1 MVRQPVFA
9 VAAPARWRDSG
20 AGVATRA
27 GWGFRRPHQVGRS
40 AQPNNMSLFKEID
53 MSTFKKLPLAVAVA
67 AALGMG
73 AAYAQEADQY
83 GRRTHSDIDIDKT
96 VDVDYNLSYNGQIY
110 TLGLVLVDSSAAA
123 FSEVVQ
129 KTHDNQLTDLEIDP
143 ESGAVLSTPGS
154 LNDDNNATLN
164 GNVLS
169 DATGNAGVNVAAG
182 SNNVQQNSVAT
193 AEGDSLASTHAID
206 IDFSDSYDHVN
217 NDSGTWTKSAYLNQA
232 ASESSAQSVS
242 VSNNTASDSHL
253 NVDLDIDDAITVT
266 TPGSG
271 GEGGGEGGEGGS
283 VGGDQ
288 YSVSSVIGG
297 AALGTFDADIGGD
310 LGPGDDHNAA
320 SAEGGF
326 VAGGLLGVEDG
337 TIDYGVA
344 GADSQSASASASH
357 DESASIEGGFDY
369 AEDGEW
375 EYVDESHYAFSASFD
390 IDLLF
395 GGAAEAETFSDQY
408 SYNNENP
415 SSGTNDAFV
424 GDSVGSGFSGNI
436 GVNVVA
442 GNNNGQANQLAL
454 AENSGVMALATAS
467 SNQAVHDNLSVG
479 QGSTDDAEME
489 VTLTG
494 SATGTYDGIADQ
506 RGDQYLDTWED
517 QTHPGGTNTGHV
529 DVDSEV
535 QGAQDDLEDGGAFV
549 FTELGEI
556 SLDEIELTGML
567 PMVNVV
573 PNAVVNNASLTGD
586 AFSNASGNIAIN
598 VAAGN
603 GNLQGNAL
611 AIASIGTPAVVQPPV
626 GGGGE

>member
-1 MVRQPVFA
+1 
-9 VAAPARWRDSG
+9 
-20 AGVATRA
+20 
-27 GWGFRRPHQVGRS
+27 
-40 AQPNNMSLFKEID
+40 

-73 AAYAQEADQY
+73 AAYAQQEGGDQY

-129 KTHDNQLTDLEIDP
+129 KTHDNTLTKLEIDS
-143 ESGAVLSTPGS
+143 ETGAVLSTPGS

-182 SNNVQQNSVAT
+182 SNNVQQNSVAI

-206 IDFSDSYDHVN
+206 IDFSDSYDHVD
-217 NDSGTWTKSAYLNQA
+217 NDSGTWTKSAYLHA
-232 ASESSAQSVS
+232 DASESSAQSVS
-242 VSNNTASDSHL
+242 VSNNTSSDSHL

-266 TPGSG
+266 TPGSDS
-271 GEGGGEGGEGGS
+271 GGGEGEGGS
-283 VGGDQ
+283 QGGNE

-357 DESASIEGGFDY
+357 SESASIEGGFDY
-369 AEDGEW
+369 AEEGEW

-390 IDLLF
+390 INLLF

-436 GVNVVA
+436 AVNVVA

-467 SNQAVHDNLSVG
+467 SNQSVHDNLSVG
-479 QGSTDDAEME
+479 QGSTDDAKMR
-489 VTLTG
+489 VTLKG
-494 SATGTYDGIADQ
+494 SASGGYQGYSDQ
-506 RGDQYLDTWED
+506 LGDDYLDTWEE
-517 QTHPGGTNTGHV
+517 QQHPGGTNTGHV
-529 DVDSEV
+529 DVDSETQNAGDV
-535 QGAQDDLEDGGAFV
+535 VYNADGTVADPKGQAGSGQTELADGGTFV
-549 FTELGEI
+549 FKEKGTIE
-556 SLDEIELTGML
+556 LDEVELTGLL
-567 PMVNVV
+567 PVVNVI
-573 PNAVVNNASLTGD
+573 PNAVVNNATLTGD

-611 AIASIGTPAVVQPPV
+611 AIASIGTPAVQPPPP